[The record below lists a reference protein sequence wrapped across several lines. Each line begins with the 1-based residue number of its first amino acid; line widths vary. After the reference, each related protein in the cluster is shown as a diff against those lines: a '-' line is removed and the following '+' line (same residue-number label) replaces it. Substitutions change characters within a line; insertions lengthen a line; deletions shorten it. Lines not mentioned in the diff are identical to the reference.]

1 MPPPSLAQ
9 QERTTLCD
17 LLVERGPDA
26 PTLCEGWST
35 ADLAAHLVVRERRPD
50 SGPGLVWPPLAG
62 YTDKVR
68 TAVRDRTPW
77 EKLVETVR
85 RGPPLLLRPFDGPM
99 NTVEFFI
106 HVEDVRR
113 AQEGWE
119 PRPIPPEL
127 ADALWARVGPG
138 GMAKKVPATI
148 VITSPGRAE
157 KERGTGPRLTLAG
170 DPGELTMFGSGRQ
183 GAARVEISGDARS
196 PHSCAPRRSVSDRP
210 DREPFLGSVTVQP
223 RRRST
228 AASCSEAS
236 AAISFSCAESRHADA
251 ATAGL
256 PSDSAS
262 SSWAMK
268 VAASSREKLP
278 RPDAG

>member
-1 MPPPSLAQ
+1 MTDLSLAQ
-9 QERTTLCD
+9 RERTTLCD
-17 LLVERGPDA
+17 LFVELGPGA
-26 PTLCEGWST
+26 PTLCEGWLT

-68 TAVRDRTPW
+68 RAVRDRTPW
-77 EKLVETVR
+77 EKLVESVR
-85 RGPPLLLRPFDGPM
+85 RGPPVLLRPFDGPM

-113 AQEGWE
+113 AQDGWE
-119 PRPIPPEL
+119 PRPISSEL

-148 VITSPGRAE
+148 VITSPGRAD

-183 GAARVEISGDARS
+183 GAARVEISGDAALAAQLRA
-196 PHSCAPRRSVSDRP
+196 AP
-210 DREPFLGSVTVQP
+210 LGV
-223 RRRST
+223 
-228 AASCSEAS
+228 
-236 AAISFSCAESRHADA
+236 
-251 ATAGL
+251 
-256 PSDSAS
+256 
-262 SSWAMK
+262 
-268 VAASSREKLP
+268 
-278 RPDAG
+278 